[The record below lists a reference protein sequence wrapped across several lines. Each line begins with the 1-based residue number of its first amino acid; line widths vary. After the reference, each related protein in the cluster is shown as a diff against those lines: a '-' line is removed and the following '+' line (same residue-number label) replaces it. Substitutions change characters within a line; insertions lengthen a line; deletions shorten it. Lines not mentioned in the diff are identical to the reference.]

1 MDFPNVTFACEDEI
15 SLKHTKVFHN
25 KNMFQCYHNN
35 RGYCS
40 FGDQCK
46 YRHFKDIC
54 SRTVCRERE
63 CNKRHPVIC
72 RYRDDCKFY
81 KTNSCAFKH
90 INMETNK
97 ASKDFETNIEV
108 FAKEI
113 ESLKSEIL
121 ELTSDINYKKNE
133 LQKSKLEVHELTV
146 KLTLL
151 NKNKDSEKDIMEEK
165 NDLIKEVEMLKKE
178 NIALKMKY
186 AKKDQIDDE
195 KNAVQLERKDDTKI
209 TEKIFCE
216 KCCIHFSSN
225 KKLEKHKS
233 EMHKA
238 MLTF

>member
-1 MDFPNVTFACEDEI
+1 
-15 SLKHTKVFHN
+15 
-25 KNMFQCYHNN
+25 
-35 RGYCS
+35 
-40 FGDQCK
+40 
-46 YRHFKDIC
+46 
-54 SRTVCRERE
+54 
-63 CNKRHPVIC
+63 
-72 RYRDDCKFY
+72 
-81 KTNSCAFKH
+81 
-90 INMETNK
+90 METNK

-165 NDLIKEVEMLKKE
+165 NDLLKEVEILKKE
-178 NIALKMKY
+178 NITLKMRL

-195 KNAVQLERKDDTKI
+195 KNAIQVEKKDDTKI

-225 KKLEKHKS
+225 DKLEKHKS

>member
-1 MDFPNVTFACEDEI
+1 
-15 SLKHTKVFHN
+15 
-25 KNMFQCYHNN
+25 
-35 RGYCS
+35 
-40 FGDQCK
+40 
-46 YRHFKDIC
+46 
-54 SRTVCRERE
+54 
-63 CNKRHPVIC
+63 
-72 RYRDDCKFY
+72 
-81 KTNSCAFKH
+81 
-90 INMETNK
+90 METNK
-97 ASKDFETNIEV
+97 ASKDFETNKEV

-133 LQKSKLEVHELTV
+133 LHKSKLEVHELTV

-165 NDLIKEVEMLKKE
+165 NELIKEVEILKKE
-178 NIALKMKY
+178 NIALKMEL

-195 KNAVQLERKDDTKI
+195 KNAIQDDTKI
-209 TEKIFCE
+209 AEKIFCE

-225 KKLEKHKS
+225 DKLKKHKS